1 MNNASIA
8 NINRAQ
14 VIAFGIGIVG
24 LVISAIG
31 AFGNTGGFMQSYLFA
46 WLFWIGVSLGAFPLL
61 LTQHIAGGSWGAT
74 IRRPL
79 EAALMVLPIMIL
91 LFIPIVLGMGHLY
104 PWMKAAYLEIHPTVS
119 AKSSYLNQTWFIIR
133 AIVYFAL
140 WMLGAWYFVKT
151 GEKQDNDK
159 KNAKVLQLRM
169 GKRSVPWF
177 ILYFVTMTLASVD
190 WGMSLT
196 PVWYS
201 GIYGTMIVTIQ
212 TISTLAIAIVS
223 LIYLARTEG
232 IIDKLLTPK
241 RLQDLGNFLMAYIIF
256 WAYVNFAQL
265 IIIWSNNITETNTW
279 YVTRF
284 DGPWRGMSLFLLF
297 FGFFGTFAILIS
309 RWVKRQRTALAW
321 VSVWSFIVQLIF
333 MFYVIIPAFERT
345 GSVFSWLDF
354 ATVIGLGG
362 IWFAVYIFQLKSRP
376 IIPVNDPRL
385 ESIIEVNN
393 HG

>member
-1 MNNASIA
+1 MNNASLA

-14 VIAFGIGIVG
+14 VIAFVLGVAG
-24 LVISAIG
+24 LVISLIG
-31 AFGNTGGFMQSYLFA
+31 AFGNTEGFMQSYLLA
-46 WLFWIGVSLGAFPLL
+46 WLFWIGVSLGSFPLL

-79 EAALMVLPIMIL
+79 EAALMVLPAMII
-91 LFIPIVLGMGHLY
+91 LFIPIVIGMGHLY
-104 PWMKAAYLEIHPTVS
+104 PWMHEAYLKEHPTVM
-119 AKSSYLNQTWFIIR
+119 AKASYLNQTWFIIR
-133 AIVYFAL
+133 SIIYFVL
-140 WMLGAWYFVKT
+140 WMIGAWFFVRT
-151 GEKQDNDK
+151 GERQDNDK
-159 KNAKVLQLRM
+159 KNAKALQLRL

-177 ILYFVTMTLASVD
+177 ILFFLSMTLAAVD

-201 GIYGTMIVTIQ
+201 GIYATMLITIQ
-212 TISTLAIAIVS
+212 TISTLAVAIVS
-223 LIYLARTEG
+223 LILIAKTETVV
-232 IIDKLLTPK
+232 DKLLTPK

-265 IIIWSNNITETNTW
+265 IIQWSNNIVETNAW
-279 YVTRF
+279 YVARF
-284 DGPWRGMSLFLLF
+284 DGPWRSISLFLLF

-321 VSVWSFIVQLIF
+321 VSVWSFIVQLVF
-333 MFYVIIPAFERT
+333 LFYVIIPAFERS
-345 GSVFSWLDF
+345 GLVFSWLDF
-354 ATVIGLGG
+354 ATIIGLGG

-376 IIPVNDPRL
+376 IIPSNDPRL
-385 ESIIEVNN
+385 EGIIEVSN